1 MAYRKAASL
10 AFKLLSNPEVRKRLP
25 DAARQGRAIA
35 EHLAGREKAIRRAAE
50 MEGGQVSECTLGGR
64 RHWVVWRE
72 GEPVEAHPPFE
83 GNLAD
88 ELRHYRRDRLRR
100 PEDLAR
106 YKVRRRAA
114 DIAHRGRRTK

>member
-10 AFKLLSNPEVRKRLP
+10 AFKVLSNPEVRKRLP
-25 DAARQGRAIA
+25 DAARKGREIA
-35 EHLAGREKAIRRAAE
+35 VHLGDREKAIRRATE
-50 MEGGQVSECTLGGR
+50 MEGGQVSECTLAGR

-72 GEPVEAHPPFE
+72 GEPLEAYPPFE

-106 YKVRRRAA
+106 HKVRRKAA
-114 DIAHRGRRTK
+114 GLARRGRPAR

>member
-1 MAYRKAASL
+1 MAYRKAAGL

-25 DAARQGRAIA
+25 DAARKGRALA
-35 EHLAGREKAIRRAAE
+35 EHLAGREKAIRRATE
-50 MEGGQVSECTLGGR
+50 MEGGQVSECTLAGR

-72 GEPVEAHPPFE
+72 GQPLEAHPPFH
-83 GNLAD
+83 GDLAD

-106 YKVRRRAA
+106 HKVRRRAA
-114 DIAHRGRRTK
+114 DITQRARRRQ